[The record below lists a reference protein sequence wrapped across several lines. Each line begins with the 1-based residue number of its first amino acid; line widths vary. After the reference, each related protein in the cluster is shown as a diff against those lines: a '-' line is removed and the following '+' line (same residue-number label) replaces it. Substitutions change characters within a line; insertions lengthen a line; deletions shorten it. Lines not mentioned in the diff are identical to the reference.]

1 MVCFSMDFPR
11 SLGFKLTRFTITARI
26 LWMAAAKIGS
36 LIVNANALA
45 SPLAAGVRHIR
56 ASTLVGV
63 PDWIQNYFNSS
74 CKIFGKCFKQIYEI
88 AWSFCKILP
97 QRN

>member
-11 SLGFKLTRFTITARI
+11 SLGFKLTCFTIVARI

-45 SPLAAGVRHIR
+45 SPLTTGVRHIR

-63 PDWIQNYFNSS
+63 PDWIQNYFDS
-74 CKIFGKCFKQIYEI
+74 CMYNFRKMLQTN
-88 AWSFCKILP
+88 L
-97 QRN
+97 

>member
-1 MVCFSMDFPR
+1 MNFPR

-45 SPLAAGVRHIR
+45 SPLAAGVRPVR
-56 ASTLVGV
+56 VSTLVGV
-63 PDWIQNYFNSS
+63 PDWVKNI
-74 CKIFGKCFKQIYEI
+74 
-88 AWSFCKILP
+88 
-97 QRN
+97 

>member
-36 LIVNANALA
+36 FVVNANALA

-63 PDWIQNYFNSS
+63 PDWIQNYFDSYMPNFR
-74 CKIFGKCFKQIYEI
+74 KMF
-88 AWSFCKILP
+88 
-97 QRN
+97 